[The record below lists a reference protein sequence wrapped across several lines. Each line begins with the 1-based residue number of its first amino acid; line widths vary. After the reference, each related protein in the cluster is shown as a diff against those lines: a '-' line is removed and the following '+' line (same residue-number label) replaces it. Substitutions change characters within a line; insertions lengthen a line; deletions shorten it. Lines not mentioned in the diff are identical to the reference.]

1 MGVDVWPSRGTKE
14 RLAAELF
21 DASNSTGPMRY
32 ELWRGDSSVR
42 LVQPDGK
49 AVVIRDERI
58 GRFFGRSM
66 AWEL

>member
-1 MGVDVWPSRGTKE
+1 
-14 RLAAELF
+14 
-21 DASNSTGPMRY
+21 MRY

>member
-1 MGVDVWPSRGTKE
+1 
-14 RLAAELF
+14 
-21 DASNSTGPMRY
+21 MRY

-58 GRFFGRSM
+58 GRFSTLDGVGALSGPQRRG
-66 AWEL
+66 